1 MLALLTRLSALLPP
15 PLRRHATES
24 RLALMAQM
32 FAFGCTGF
40 FGFILDTAT
49 VYALRHSLGLYGAGM
64 VAYLVAATGN
74 WAVNRV
80 WTFRGTH
87 QDATHVQWA
96 RFLFFSLAGLVLNRG
111 AYMLLVTYSPYCAEN
126 PVIAV
131 AAGAV
136 AGMGVNFVLS
146 RRLIFRPG

>member
-1 MLALLTRLSALLPP
+1 MLALLTRLSTMLPA
-15 PLRRHATES
+15 PLRRYATES
-24 RLALMAQM
+24 RLALLAQM

-40 FGFILDTAT
+40 IGFVLDTAT

-64 VAYLVAATGN
+64 MAYLVAATGN
-74 WAVNRV
+74 WAVNRL

-87 QDATHVQWA
+87 RDAAHVQWA
-96 RFLFFSLAGLVLNRG
+96 RFLVFSLGGLVLNRG
-111 AYMLLVTYSPYCAEN
+111 AYVLLVTFSPYCAEN
-126 PVIAV
+126 PVVAV

-146 RRLIFRPG
+146 RRLIFRSN